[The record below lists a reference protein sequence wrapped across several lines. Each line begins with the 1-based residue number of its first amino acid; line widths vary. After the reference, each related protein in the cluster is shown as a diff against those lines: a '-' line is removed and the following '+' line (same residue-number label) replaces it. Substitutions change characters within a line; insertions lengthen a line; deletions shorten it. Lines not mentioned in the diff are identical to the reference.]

1 MSDNSFLNRASHTE
15 IISVRDQDDNELDL
29 DTCLQN
35 WENIALTVQDFAKTI
50 LRYRLEE
57 ITPFLY
63 NENGKMKKGQPH
75 GVGRPLQVDSRNV
88 DGSKNG
94 NVREDTRFTD
104 LKGYSR
110 VDDMIRASVITCA
123 RGTETRKKTWESIIS
138 QQLFGGE
145 KTRMSAGWARTV
157 RPNPSTPG
165 KVLTLSQ
172 PSNQYCKVKERTS
185 TTISYDIICG
195 DEWIVL
201 EVFIPEHLRDA
212 IKIIQPTLVWSTE
225 TNEFSIIL
233 TAKKEKKEYQL
244 SDRYVIGI
252 DVGICN
258 YVTYAVYDKH
268 ENTVVET
275 GVLSSYLDQELW
287 GSIKKTEE
295 QIKDCWLKIEEY
307 KSEDNLNCFGYYPE
321 WVYKKIEALYKDI
334 EDQRL
339 ALSRKRK
346 FMAQHAALEMKNV
359 SMKYGNAPVAR
370 ENLSWVGN
378 TMQNGRWNCGEFF
391 RQLQTALEN
400 VGGLSL
406 WVNAWKTS
414 QSCSSCGNMHK
425 KILQEGGKQF
435 HYDTLDRIV
444 SCEECGYTADR
455 DVNAAI
461 NIAKRACFSEI
472 LGKRIAKFAHSPV
485 QKGEKKYNRGSSKGW
500 YRDVQKK
507 RVRKK
512 KPSRDK
518 HEPTPTRKEQEE
530 KRKLAII
537 KPVKV
542 PASLRYVTSKEVRK
556 SCFNQVYPS
565 IFNGLVGLSLDSGV
579 SLVLSRVEQEDLRT
593 QVRKVLTK

>member
-1 MSDNSFLNRASHTE
+1 MSDDSLLNRASHTE
-15 IISVRDQDDNELDL
+15 IISVRDKDGNDLDL
-29 DTCLQN
+29 DSCLKN
-35 WENIALTVQDFAKTI
+35 WENIAVTVQDFAKTI

-75 GVGRPLQVDSRNV
+75 GVGRPLKVDSRNV
-88 DGSKNG
+88 DGSQHG
-94 NVREDTRFTD
+94 NIRDITKFTD

-110 VDDMIRASVITCA
+110 VDDMIRASVITCS
-123 RGTETRKKTWESIIS
+123 RGTETRKKTWESIIEE
-138 QQLFGGE
+138 QLFHGE
-145 KTRMSAGWARTV
+145 KTRISAGWARTV

-172 PSNQYCKVKERTS
+172 PSNQYCKVKERTE

-195 DEWIVL
+195 NEWIVL
-201 EVFIPEHLRDA
+201 EVFIPEHLRDSV
-212 IKIIQPTLVWSTE
+212 KIIQPTLVWSTK

-233 TAKKEKKEYQL
+233 TGKKEKKEYQL

-258 YVTYAVYDKH
+258 YVTYAVYDKY
-268 ENTVVET
+268 ENTVEET

-287 GSIKKTEE
+287 GSIHKTEE
-295 QIKDCWLKIEEY
+295 QIKNCWLKIEEY

-321 WVYKKIEALYKDI
+321 WVYKKIEAVYKDI
-334 EDQRL
+334 QDQRVS
-339 ALSRKRK
+339 LSRKRK

-425 KILQEGGKQF
+425 KILQENDKQF
-435 HYDTLDRIV
+435 YYDTPDRIIH
-444 SCEECGYTADR
+444 CEECGYVGDR
-455 DVNAAI
+455 DVNASI
-461 NIAKRACFSEI
+461 NIAKRACFSDLLE
-472 LGKRIAKFAHSPV
+472 KRINKYADSPV
-485 QKGEKKYNRGSSKGW
+485 QEKEKVYTRGSSKGW
-500 YRDVQKK
+500 YRDVQRK
-507 RVRKK
+507 RNKK
-512 KPSRDK
+512 KSVRDK
-518 HEPTPTRKEQEE
+518 QSPTPKRKEQEE
-530 KRKLAII
+530 KRRLSIV

-542 PASLRYVTSKEVRK
+542 PASLKYVNNKEVRK

-579 SLVLSRVEQEDLRT
+579 SLVLSRIEQEALHT